1 MRGSLDNLSRLHF
14 RWPWIVVAV
23 LVARAAVVATPLR
36 AVDGVQYVYLAALPA
51 LVAWAIWQIEMA
63 RGTWLIAVGSVLN
76 LVVIAANGA
85 RMPVAPELAGSLVH
99 IAHLGDHTAITADTN
114 LRVLSDWIALP
125 RLTRM
130 L

>member
-36 AVDGVQYVYLAALPA
+36 SVDGVQYVYLAALTA
-51 LVAWAIWQIEMA
+51 LVAWAIWQIEMV

-76 LVVIAANGA
+76 LLVIAANGA
-85 RMPVAPELAGSLVH
+85 RMPVAPELTWSLVH
-99 IAHLGDHTAITADTN
+99 IRHLGEYTVLTADTH
-114 LRVLSDWIALP
+114 LGFLPDTIA
-125 RLTRM
+125 
-130 L
+130 